1 MGIKK
6 SNLDKLVEEKINVH
20 NYKEI
25 FNIDELLEYSKTH
38 NSFSIRFD
46 CYPKKDNLPFYV
58 YDEKKV
64 ENKVLFFNDI
74 INNMN
79 KLNCSIIVSDGYKYD
94 SEMKFNFVIEIN
106 KNNDF
111 ILELCDKKVPL
122 RNMYE
127 YKTTIINGNIFS
139 DYKSFEFKNKLDN
152 HYEETD
158 ICNII
163 KLILEHNLKYTYIE
177 GTIYKK
183 NVGIFNKSIVVWQ
196 TN

>member
-64 ENKVLFFNDI
+64 ENKVL
-74 INNMN
+74 
-79 KLNCSIIVSDGYKYD
+79 
-94 SEMKFNFVIEIN
+94 
-106 KNNDF
+106 
-111 ILELCDKKVPL
+111 
-122 RNMYE
+122 
-127 YKTTIINGNIFS
+127 
-139 DYKSFEFKNKLDN
+139 
-152 HYEETD
+152 
-158 ICNII
+158 
-163 KLILEHNLKYTYIE
+163 
-177 GTIYKK
+177 
-183 NVGIFNKSIVVWQ
+183 
-196 TN
+196 